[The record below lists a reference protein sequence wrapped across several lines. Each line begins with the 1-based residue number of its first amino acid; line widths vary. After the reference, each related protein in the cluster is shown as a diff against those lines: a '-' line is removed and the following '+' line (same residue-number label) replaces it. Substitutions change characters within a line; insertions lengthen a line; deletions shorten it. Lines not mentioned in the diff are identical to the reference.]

1 MENTAPKKKHIFLK
15 IIAVI
20 AAVLLVVFI
29 ILRCT
34 HVIVRVSNKYT
45 TRFDTMAHINHGEE
59 NKDVA
64 EMVYMKRLEGLEIRS
79 TNVTDFSFRVEF

>member
-1 MENTAPKKKHIFLK
+1 MENTKPKRKHFFLK

-34 HVIVRVSNKYT
+34 HVILRVSNKYT
-45 TRFDTMAHINHGEE
+45 TCFDTYAHIEH
-59 NKDVA
+59 
-64 EMVYMKRLEGLEIRS
+64 
-79 TNVTDFSFRVEF
+79 